1 MSLLVLF
8 RSLWKFLQQV
18 THDAFELTTYVSRNQ
33 ETTSN
38 LMMKGPDKIE
48 IADKGSI
55 ESVVHVH
62 LHYVFDGVMPLLQ
75 VRMQTG
81 EGRY

>member
-1 MSLLVLF
+1 M
-8 RSLWKFLQQV
+8 

-38 LMMKGPDKIE
+38 LMMKGPDKIA
-48 IADKGSI
+48 IADRSDI

-62 LHYVFDGVMPLLQ
+62 LHYVFDAVMPLLQ
-75 VRMQTG
+75 VC
-81 EGRY
+81 